1 MYIDMTVLDQECTRL
16 ACLMAERGMDHL
28 TLPPSRSPQEED
40 AALEAEFSV
49 ELEKSFDKIVAAG
62 SDAECVLPSMLMQMV
77 GKLTALA
84 TELSLRSD
92 RDAAEVIR
100 SIGGGSGR

>member
-1 MYIDMTVLDQECTRL
+1 MG
-16 ACLMAERGMDHL
+16 MA
-28 TLPPSRSPQEED
+28 
-40 AALEAEFSV
+40 
-49 ELEKSFDKIVAAG
+49 
-62 SDAECVLPSMLMQMV
+62 

-100 SIGGGSGR
+100 SIGGR